1 MNYISLIE
9 ELKKRGSVP
18 GLDAIE
24 GLLEEL
30 GHPEDNLKIVHIA
43 GTNGKGSIFAYLSSI
58 LIAAG
63 FKVGRY
69 ISPTISCYEERFQIN
84 GEYIIKDKLA
94 RLYNIVEEAMKREEE
109 KTGLKPTLFEVE
121 TAISFLYFKEE
132 KVDYALIEVGMG
144 GRMDAT
150 NVIRHPE
157 LTVISSISYDH
168 QAFLGDTLE
177 EIAWQKAGII
187 KESCPVVLSENSD
200 EVCKVIEQ
208 EATKKKVKCIEIK
221 PTDYEVLSETPYG
234 STFLW
239 KEQRYETKLPGRH
252 QVSNAVTALAASE
265 YLFRKDYEKN
275 NARKAIAK
283 KLDEMNVKS
292 AQQGGIIRTCWPGRL
307 EVLKKEP
314 LFYRDGAHNP
324 DGAKKL
330 AAFLQKY
337 FTNKKI
343 IYIMGVLKDKE
354 YKKMLR
360 YLMPMAKEVYVFK
373 PKNERGLS
381 AQILADTIKEVADVS
396 VTIESD
402 VNAAVFRNIC
412 LLIQI
417 FFGHWI
423 PLSRMMYLWLVDPFL
438 LWKKWRIYCENRKVR
453 I

>member
-84 GEYIIKDKLA
+84 GEYITKDKLA

-168 QAFLGDTLE
+168 QVFLGDTLE

-402 VNAAVFRNIC
+402 VNAAVFRALDTAKPDDVLVAC
-412 LLIQI
+412 
-417 FFGHWI
+417 GS
-423 PLSRMMYLWLVDPFL
+423 LSFMEEMEDIL
-438 LWKKWRIYCENRKVR
+438 
-453 I
+453 

>member
-30 GHPEDNLKIVHIA
+30 GHPEDNLKVVHIA

-84 GEYIIKDKLA
+84 GEYITKDELA

-221 PTDYEVLSETPYG
+221 PPDYEVLSETPYG

-275 NARKAIAK
+275 NARKAIAEE
-283 KLDEMNVKS
+283 LDEMNVKS

-402 VNAAVFRNIC
+402 VNAAVFRALDTAKPDDVLVAC
-412 LLIQI
+412 
-417 FFGHWI
+417 GS
-423 PLSRMMYLWLVDPFL
+423 LSFMEEMEDIL
-438 LWKKWRIYCENRKVR
+438 
-453 I
+453 

>member
-30 GHPEDNLKIVHIA
+30 GHPEDKLKIVHIA

-84 GEYIIKDKLA
+84 GKYITKDKLA

-132 KVDYALIEVGMG
+132 EVDYALIEVGMG

-177 EIAWQKAGII
+177 EISWQKAGII

-208 EATKKKVKCIEIK
+208 EAKKKKVKCIEIE

-265 YLFRKDYEKN
+265 YLFCKDYEKN
-275 NARKAIAK
+275 NERKAIAK

-307 EVLKKEP
+307 EVLKKDP

-402 VNAAVFRNIC
+402 VNAAVFRALDTAKPDDVLVAC
-412 LLIQI
+412 
-417 FFGHWI
+417 GS
-423 PLSRMMYLWLVDPFL
+423 LSFMEEMEDIL
-438 LWKKWRIYCENRKVR
+438 
-453 I
+453 

>member
-1 MNYISLIE
+1 
-9 ELKKRGSVP
+9 
-18 GLDAIE
+18 
-24 GLLEEL
+24 
-30 GHPEDNLKIVHIA
+30 
-43 GTNGKGSIFAYLSSI
+43 
-58 LIAAG
+58 
-63 FKVGRY
+63 
-69 ISPTISCYEERFQIN
+69 
-84 GEYIIKDKLA
+84 
-94 RLYNIVEEAMKREEE
+94 MKREEE

-275 NARKAIAK
+275 NARKAIAEE
-283 KLDEMNVKS
+283 LNEMNVKS

-402 VNAAVFRNIC
+402 VNAAVFRALDTAKPDDVLVAC
-412 LLIQI
+412 
-417 FFGHWI
+417 GS
-423 PLSRMMYLWLVDPFL
+423 LSFMEEMEDIL
-438 LWKKWRIYCENRKVR
+438 
-453 I
+453 

>member
-30 GHPEDNLKIVHIA
+30 GHPENNLKIVHIA

-84 GEYIIKDKLA
+84 GKYITKDKLA

-265 YLFRKDYEKN
+265 YLFHKDYEKN

-373 PKNERGLS
+373 PNNERGLS

-402 VNAAVFRNIC
+402 VNAAVFRALDTAKPDDVLVAC
-412 LLIQI
+412 
-417 FFGHWI
+417 GS
-423 PLSRMMYLWLVDPFL
+423 LSFMEEMEDIL
-438 LWKKWRIYCENRKVR
+438 
-453 I
+453 

>member
-84 GEYIIKDKLA
+84 GKYITKDKLA
-94 RLYNIVEEAMKREEE
+94 RLYNIVEEAMKREE

-132 KVDYALIEVGMG
+132 EVDYALIEVGMG

-177 EIAWQKAGII
+177 EISWQKAGII

-208 EATKKKVKCIEIK
+208 EAKKKKVKCIEIE

-265 YLFRKDYEKN
+265 YLFHKDYEKN

-402 VNAAVFRNIC
+402 VNAAVFRALDTAKPDDVLVAC
-412 LLIQI
+412 
-417 FFGHWI
+417 GS
-423 PLSRMMYLWLVDPFL
+423 LSFMEEMEDIL
-438 LWKKWRIYCENRKVR
+438 
-453 I
+453 

>member
-30 GHPEDNLKIVHIA
+30 GHPEDNLKVVHIA

-177 EIAWQKAGII
+177 EIAWQKAVII

-402 VNAAVFRNIC
+402 VNAAVFRALDTAKPDDVLVAC
-412 LLIQI
+412 
-417 FFGHWI
+417 GS
-423 PLSRMMYLWLVDPFL
+423 LSFMEEMEDIL
-438 LWKKWRIYCENRKVR
+438 
-453 I
+453 

>member
-84 GEYIIKDKLA
+84 GEYITKDKLA

-132 KVDYALIEVGMG
+132 EVDYALIEVGMG

-187 KESCPVVLSENSD
+187 KESCPVILSENSD

-208 EATKKKVKCIEIK
+208 EATKKKVKCIEIE

-402 VNAAVFRNIC
+402 VNAAVFRALDTAKPDDVLVAC
-412 LLIQI
+412 
-417 FFGHWI
+417 GS
-423 PLSRMMYLWLVDPFL
+423 LSFMEEMEDIL
-438 LWKKWRIYCENRKVR
+438 
-453 I
+453 

>member
-1 MNYISLIE
+1 M
-9 ELKKRGSVP
+9 
-18 GLDAIE
+18 
-24 GLLEEL
+24 LEEL
-30 GHPEDNLKIVHIA
+30 GHPEDNLKVVHIA

-84 GEYIIKDKLA
+84 GEYITKDELA

-275 NARKAIAK
+275 NARKAIAEE
-283 KLDEMNVKS
+283 LDEMNVKS

-373 PKNERGLS
+373 TKNERGLS

-402 VNAAVFRNIC
+402 VNAAVFRALDTAKPDDVLVAC
-412 LLIQI
+412 
-417 FFGHWI
+417 GS
-423 PLSRMMYLWLVDPFL
+423 LSFMEEMEDIL
-438 LWKKWRIYCENRKVR
+438 
-453 I
+453 

>member
-9 ELKKRGSVP
+9 ELKKRGSVL

-402 VNAAVFRNIC
+402 VNAAVFRALDTAKPDDVLVAC
-412 LLIQI
+412 
-417 FFGHWI
+417 GS
-423 PLSRMMYLWLVDPFL
+423 LSFMEEMEDIL
-438 LWKKWRIYCENRKVR
+438 
-453 I
+453 

>member
-1 MNYISLIE
+1 M
-9 ELKKRGSVP
+9 
-18 GLDAIE
+18 
-24 GLLEEL
+24 LEEL

-84 GEYIIKDKLA
+84 GEYITKDKLA

-402 VNAAVFRNIC
+402 VNAAVFRALDTAKPDDVLVAC
-412 LLIQI
+412 
-417 FFGHWI
+417 GS
-423 PLSRMMYLWLVDPFL
+423 LSFMEEMEDIL
-438 LWKKWRIYCENRKVR
+438 
-453 I
+453 

>member
-84 GEYIIKDKLA
+84 GEYITKDKLA

-187 KESCPVVLSENSD
+187 KESCPVILSENSD

-208 EATKKKVKCIEIK
+208 EATKKKVKCIEIE

-283 KLDEMNVKS
+283 ELDEMNVKS

-402 VNAAVFRNIC
+402 VNAAVFRALDTAKPDDVLVAC
-412 LLIQI
+412 
-417 FFGHWI
+417 GS
-423 PLSRMMYLWLVDPFL
+423 LSFMEEMEDIL
-438 LWKKWRIYCENRKVR
+438 
-453 I
+453 

>member
-84 GEYIIKDKLA
+84 GEYITKDKLT

-402 VNAAVFRNIC
+402 VNAAVFRALDTAKPDDVLVAC
-412 LLIQI
+412 
-417 FFGHWI
+417 GS
-423 PLSRMMYLWLVDPFL
+423 LSFMEEMEDIL
-438 LWKKWRIYCENRKVR
+438 
-453 I
+453 

>member
-9 ELKKRGSVP
+9 ELKKRGSVL

-84 GEYIIKDKLA
+84 GEYITKDKLA

-187 KESCPVVLSENSD
+187 KESCPVVLSENLD

-275 NARKAIAK
+275 NTRKAIAEE
-283 KLDEMNVKS
+283 LDEMNVKS

-402 VNAAVFRNIC
+402 VNAAVFRALDTAKPDDVLVAC
-412 LLIQI
+412 
-417 FFGHWI
+417 GS
-423 PLSRMMYLWLVDPFL
+423 LSFMEEMEDIL
-438 LWKKWRIYCENRKVR
+438 
-453 I
+453 

>member
-30 GHPEDNLKIVHIA
+30 GHPEDNLKVVHIA

-69 ISPTISCYEERFQIN
+69 ISPTISYYEERFQIN
-84 GEYIIKDKLA
+84 GEYITKDELA

-275 NARKAIAK
+275 NARKAIAEE
-283 KLDEMNVKS
+283 LDEMNVKS

-402 VNAAVFRNIC
+402 VNAAVFRALDTAKPDDVLVAC
-412 LLIQI
+412 
-417 FFGHWI
+417 GS
-423 PLSRMMYLWLVDPFL
+423 LSFMEEMEDIL
-438 LWKKWRIYCENRKVR
+438 
-453 I
+453 

>member
-30 GHPEDNLKIVHIA
+30 GHPEDNLKVVHIA

-84 GEYIIKDKLA
+84 GEYITKDELA

-187 KESCPVVLSENSD
+187 KESCPVVLSENLD

-275 NARKAIAK
+275 NARKAIAEE
-283 KLDEMNVKS
+283 LDEMNVKS

-402 VNAAVFRNIC
+402 VNAAVFRALDTAKPDDVLVAC
-412 LLIQI
+412 
-417 FFGHWI
+417 GS
-423 PLSRMMYLWLVDPFL
+423 LSFMEEMEDIL
-438 LWKKWRIYCENRKVR
+438 
-453 I
+453 

>member
-9 ELKKRGSVP
+9 ELKKRGRVP

-30 GHPEDNLKIVHIA
+30 GHPEDNLKVVHIA

-84 GEYIIKDKLA
+84 GEYITKDELA

-275 NARKAIAK
+275 NARKAIAEE
-283 KLDEMNVKS
+283 LDEMNVKS

-402 VNAAVFRNIC
+402 VNAAVFRALDTAKPDDVLVAC
-412 LLIQI
+412 
-417 FFGHWI
+417 GS
-423 PLSRMMYLWLVDPFL
+423 LSFMEEMEDIL
-438 LWKKWRIYCENRKVR
+438 
-453 I
+453 

>member
-84 GEYIIKDKLA
+84 GKYITKDKLA

-132 KVDYALIEVGMG
+132 EVDYALIEVGMG

-177 EIAWQKAGII
+177 EISWQKAGII

-208 EATKKKVKCIEIK
+208 EAKKKRVKCIEIE

-265 YLFRKDYEKN
+265 YLFHKDYEKN

-381 AQILADTIKEVADVS
+381 AQILADTIKEAADVS

-402 VNAAVFRNIC
+402 VNAAVFRALDTAKPDDVLVAC
-412 LLIQI
+412 
-417 FFGHWI
+417 GS
-423 PLSRMMYLWLVDPFL
+423 LSFMEEMEDIL
-438 LWKKWRIYCENRKVR
+438 
-453 I
+453 

>member
-84 GEYIIKDKLA
+84 GKYITKDKLA

-132 KVDYALIEVGMG
+132 EVDYALIEVGMG

-354 YKKMLR
+354 YTKILQ
-360 YLMPMAKEVYVFK
+360 YLMPMAKKVYVFR
-373 PKNERGLS
+373 PNNERGLS
-381 AQILADTIKEVADVS
+381 AEILANTIKEKADVP
-396 VTIESD
+396 VMIEPD
-402 VNAAVFRNIC
+402 VNTAVSKALEAAQPEDILVACGSLSFMEEMEA
-412 LLIQI
+412 IQ
-417 FFGHWI
+417 
-423 PLSRMMYLWLVDPFL
+423 
-438 LWKKWRIYCENRKVR
+438 
-453 I
+453 

>member
-30 GHPEDNLKIVHIA
+30 GHPEDNLKVVHIA

-84 GEYIIKDKLA
+84 GEYITKDKLA

-187 KESCPVVLSENSD
+187 KESCPVVLSENLD

-307 EVLKKEP
+307 EILKKEP

-396 VTIESD
+396 VKIESD
-402 VNAAVFRNIC
+402 VNAAVFRALDTAKPDDVLVAC
-412 LLIQI
+412 
-417 FFGHWI
+417 GS
-423 PLSRMMYLWLVDPFL
+423 LSFMEEMEDIL
-438 LWKKWRIYCENRKVR
+438 
-453 I
+453 

>member
-150 NVIRHPE
+150 NVIRHSE

-373 PKNERGLS
+373 PNNERGLS

-402 VNAAVFRNIC
+402 VNAAVFRALDTAKPDDVLVAC
-412 LLIQI
+412 
-417 FFGHWI
+417 GS
-423 PLSRMMYLWLVDPFL
+423 LSFMEEMEDIL
-438 LWKKWRIYCENRKVR
+438 
-453 I
+453 

>member
-18 GLDAIE
+18 GLDASE
-24 GLLEEL
+24 GLLEDL
-30 GHPEDNLKIVHIA
+30 GHPDDILKVVHIA

-84 GEYIIKDKLA
+84 GEYITKDELA

-275 NARKAIAK
+275 NARKAIAEE
-283 KLDEMNVKS
+283 LDEMNVKS

-402 VNAAVFRNIC
+402 VNAAVFRALDTAKPDDVLVAC
-412 LLIQI
+412 
-417 FFGHWI
+417 GS
-423 PLSRMMYLWLVDPFL
+423 LSFMEEMEDIL
-438 LWKKWRIYCENRKVR
+438 
-453 I
+453 

>member
-30 GHPEDNLKIVHIA
+30 GHPEDNLKVVHIA

-84 GEYIIKDKLA
+84 GEYITKDELA

-275 NARKAIAK
+275 NARKAIAEE
-283 KLDEMNVKS
+283 LDEMNVKS

-360 YLMPMAKEVYVFK
+360 YLMPMAKEVYVFN

-402 VNAAVFRNIC
+402 VNAAVFRALDTAKPDDVLVAC
-412 LLIQI
+412 
-417 FFGHWI
+417 GS
-423 PLSRMMYLWLVDPFL
+423 LSFMEEMEDIL
-438 LWKKWRIYCENRKVR
+438 
-453 I
+453 

>member
-30 GHPEDNLKIVHIA
+30 GHPEDNLKVVHIA

-84 GEYIIKDKLA
+84 GEYITKDELA

-187 KESCPVVLSENSD
+187 KERCPVVLSENSD

-402 VNAAVFRNIC
+402 VNAAVFRALDTAKPDDVLVAC
-412 LLIQI
+412 
-417 FFGHWI
+417 GS
-423 PLSRMMYLWLVDPFL
+423 LSFMEEMEDIL
-438 LWKKWRIYCENRKVR
+438 
-453 I
+453 

>member
-30 GHPEDNLKIVHIA
+30 GHPEDNLKVVHIA

-84 GEYIIKDKLA
+84 GEYITKDELA

-221 PTDYEVLSETPYG
+221 PTDHEVLSETPYG

-275 NARKAIAK
+275 NARKAIAEE
-283 KLDEMNVKS
+283 LDEMNVKS

-402 VNAAVFRNIC
+402 VNAAVFRALDTAKPDDVLVAC
-412 LLIQI
+412 
-417 FFGHWI
+417 GS
-423 PLSRMMYLWLVDPFL
+423 LSFMEEMEDIL
-438 LWKKWRIYCENRKVR
+438 
-453 I
+453 

>member
-84 GEYIIKDKLA
+84 GEYITKDKLA

-381 AQILADTIKEVADVS
+381 AQILADTIKVVADVS

-402 VNAAVFRNIC
+402 VNAAVFRALDTAKPDDVLVAC
-412 LLIQI
+412 
-417 FFGHWI
+417 GS
-423 PLSRMMYLWLVDPFL
+423 LSFMEEMEDIL
-438 LWKKWRIYCENRKVR
+438 
-453 I
+453 

>member
-84 GEYIIKDKLA
+84 GKYITKDKLA

-208 EATKKKVKCIEIK
+208 EATKKKVKCVEIK

-402 VNAAVFRNIC
+402 VNAAVFRALDTAKPDDVLVAC
-412 LLIQI
+412 
-417 FFGHWI
+417 GS
-423 PLSRMMYLWLVDPFL
+423 LSFMEEMEDIL
-438 LWKKWRIYCENRKVR
+438 
-453 I
+453 

>member
-84 GEYIIKDKLA
+84 GEYITKDKLA

-132 KVDYALIEVGMG
+132 EVDYALIEVGMG

-177 EIAWQKAGII
+177 EISWQKAGII

-208 EATKKKVKCIEIK
+208 EAKKKRVKCIEIE

-265 YLFRKDYEKN
+265 YLFHKDYEKN

-402 VNAAVFRNIC
+402 VNAAVFRALDTAKPDDVLVAC
-412 LLIQI
+412 
-417 FFGHWI
+417 GS
-423 PLSRMMYLWLVDPFL
+423 LSFMEEMEDIL
-438 LWKKWRIYCENRKVR
+438 
-453 I
+453 

>member
-84 GEYIIKDKLA
+84 GEYITKDKLV

-187 KESCPVVLSENSD
+187 KESCPVILSENSD

-283 KLDEMNVKS
+283 ELDEMNVKS

-402 VNAAVFRNIC
+402 VNAAVFRALDTAKPDDVLVAC
-412 LLIQI
+412 
-417 FFGHWI
+417 GS
-423 PLSRMMYLWLVDPFL
+423 LSFMEEMEDIL
-438 LWKKWRIYCENRKVR
+438 
-453 I
+453 

>member
-1 MNYISLIE
+1 
-9 ELKKRGSVP
+9 
-18 GLDAIE
+18 
-24 GLLEEL
+24 
-30 GHPEDNLKIVHIA
+30 
-43 GTNGKGSIFAYLSSI
+43 
-58 LIAAG
+58 
-63 FKVGRY
+63 
-69 ISPTISCYEERFQIN
+69 
-84 GEYIIKDKLA
+84 
-94 RLYNIVEEAMKREEE
+94 
-109 KTGLKPTLFEVE
+109 
-121 TAISFLYFKEE
+121 
-132 KVDYALIEVGMG
+132 
-144 GRMDAT
+144 MDAT

-275 NARKAIAK
+275 NARKAIAEE
-283 KLDEMNVKS
+283 LDEMNVKS

-402 VNAAVFRNIC
+402 VNAAVFRALDTAKPDDVLVAC
-412 LLIQI
+412 GSLSLSLIHI
-417 FFGHWI
+417 
-423 PLSRMMYLWLVDPFL
+423 
-438 LWKKWRIYCENRKVR
+438 
-453 I
+453 

>member
-9 ELKKRGSVP
+9 ELIKRGSVP

-84 GEYIIKDKLA
+84 GEYITKDKLA

-402 VNAAVFRNIC
+402 VNAAVFRALDTAKPDDVLVAC
-412 LLIQI
+412 
-417 FFGHWI
+417 GS
-423 PLSRMMYLWLVDPFL
+423 LSFMEEMEDIL
-438 LWKKWRIYCENRKVR
+438 
-453 I
+453 

>member
-84 GEYIIKDKLA
+84 GEYITKDKLA

-373 PKNERGLS
+373 PNNERGLS
-381 AQILADTIKEVADVS
+381 AQILADTIKEVAGVS

-402 VNAAVFRNIC
+402 VNAAVFRALDTAKPDDVLVAC
-412 LLIQI
+412 
-417 FFGHWI
+417 GS
-423 PLSRMMYLWLVDPFL
+423 LSFMEEMEDIL
-438 LWKKWRIYCENRKVR
+438 
-453 I
+453 

>member
-187 KESCPVVLSENSD
+187 KERCPVVLSENSD

-402 VNAAVFRNIC
+402 VNAAVFRALDTAKPDDVLVAC
-412 LLIQI
+412 
-417 FFGHWI
+417 GS
-423 PLSRMMYLWLVDPFL
+423 LSFMEEMEDIL
-438 LWKKWRIYCENRKVR
+438 
-453 I
+453 

>member
-30 GHPEDNLKIVHIA
+30 GHPEDNLKVVHIA

-84 GEYIIKDKLA
+84 GEYITKDKLA

-132 KVDYALIEVGMG
+132 EVDYALIEVGMG

-187 KESCPVVLSENSD
+187 KESCPVILSENSD

-208 EATKKKVKCIEIK
+208 EATKKKVKCIEIE

-402 VNAAVFRNIC
+402 VNAAVFRALDTAKPDDVLVAC
-412 LLIQI
+412 
-417 FFGHWI
+417 GS
-423 PLSRMMYLWLVDPFL
+423 LSFMEEMEDIL
-438 LWKKWRIYCENRKVR
+438 
-453 I
+453 

>member
-84 GEYIIKDKLA
+84 RKYITKDKLA

-275 NARKAIAK
+275 NARKAIAEE
-283 KLDEMNVKS
+283 LDEMNVKS

-402 VNAAVFRNIC
+402 VNAAVFRALDTAKPDDVLVAC
-412 LLIQI
+412 
-417 FFGHWI
+417 GS
-423 PLSRMMYLWLVDPFL
+423 LSFMEEMEDIL
-438 LWKKWRIYCENRKVR
+438 
-453 I
+453 

>member
-30 GHPEDNLKIVHIA
+30 GHPEDKLKIVHIA

-84 GEYIIKDKLA
+84 GEYITKDKLA

-221 PTDYEVLSETPYG
+221 PTDYEVLSENPYG

-396 VTIESD
+396 ITIESD
-402 VNAAVFRNIC
+402 VNAAVFRALDTAKPDDVLVAC
-412 LLIQI
+412 
-417 FFGHWI
+417 GS
-423 PLSRMMYLWLVDPFL
+423 LSFMEEMEDIL
-438 LWKKWRIYCENRKVR
+438 
-453 I
+453 